1 MHQNM
6 HQRFPSSSNSQQI
19 SDKSFILLV
28 PGGGADSGT
37 ALIINKLLKSI
48 DAHTLSKRTIRGS

>member
-28 PGGGADSGT
+28 PGGGGGFRHGID
-37 ALIINKLLKSI
+37 NKQVI
-48 DAHTLSKRTIRGS
+48 ENYRR